1 MSMESDLVTLLK
13 TACPRVFPDV
23 APAGT
28 ARPYLTWQGIG
39 GQTARY
45 TENTAANKRNTM
57 VQIDAWSATRAE
69 ALTLIRQ
76 AEDLLCAST
85 AFVVDPLGE
94 ALSTYE
100 EDTQLYGCIQRFS
113 IWAAR

>member
-13 TACPRVFPDV
+13 TACPRVFPDL
-23 APAGT
+23 APATT

-45 TENTAANKRNTM
+45 TENTAANKRNM
-57 VQIDAWSATRAE
+57 LMQVNAWSATRAE
-69 ALTLIRQ
+69 ALALIRQ

-113 IWAAR
+113 IWATR

>member
-1 MSMESDLVTLLK
+1 MTMESDLSTLLK
-13 TACPRVFPDV
+13 TPCPRVFPDV
-23 APAGT
+23 APAST
-28 ARPYLTWQGIG
+28 ARPYITWQGIG
-39 GQTARY
+39 GATARY
-45 TENTAANKRNTM
+45 TENTAASKRNTL
-57 VQIDAWSATRAE
+57 VQINAWSATRAE

-76 AEDLLCAST
+76 IEEALCAST
-85 AFVVDPLGE
+85 AFVVDPQGE